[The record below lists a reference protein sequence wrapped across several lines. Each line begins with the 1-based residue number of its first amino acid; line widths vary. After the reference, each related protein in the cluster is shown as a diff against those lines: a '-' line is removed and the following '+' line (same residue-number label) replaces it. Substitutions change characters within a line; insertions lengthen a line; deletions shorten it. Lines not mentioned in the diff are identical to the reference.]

1 MKWKETKRNE
11 TKRNETKCGDRRT
24 RTRTRRGTRQT
35 RLPKKPRSLPKGQ
48 IWWLVERRSRDA
60 TKWHTHTRRLVFFLP
75 PPPHSPAHRTRRRE
89 NPVKTKW
96 KPVPDLELRCP
107 HENPIKNNRTRQSCH
122 SLLTDLFL
130 PLKLQHRSSFV
141 LLKKKKEKKRK
152 EKKRKRTE
160 IDVIFFYSNRRDDSL
175 VRVRFARIDRVS
187 RWLAGHVGSWL
198 VLAGPMVGL
207 PTAAVSRGRAPRRP
221 GVGVAGVGFGV
232 AGAAA
237 GLLRQPPAR
246 RPGARGR
253 RHPGQFLL
261 NFLIIRYHTT
271 LRYHR
276 FQWFGY
282 TMQYHNS
289 FVSFIRYFSF
299 LVIIMVSISIFHFFP
314 HFFGCY

>member
-1 MKWKETKRNE
+1 M
-11 TKRNETKCGDRRT
+11 
-24 RTRTRRGTRQT
+24 
-35 RLPKKPRSLPKGQ
+35 
-48 IWWLVERRSRDA
+48 
-60 TKWHTHTRRLVFFLP
+60 
-75 PPPHSPAHRTRRRE
+75 
-89 NPVKTKW
+89 
-96 KPVPDLELRCP
+96 
-107 HENPIKNNRTRQSCH
+107 
-122 SLLTDLFL
+122 
-130 PLKLQHRSSFV
+130 
-141 LLKKKKEKKRK
+141 
-152 EKKRKRTE
+152 
-160 IDVIFFYSNRRDDSL
+160 
-175 VRVRFARIDRVS
+175 RVRFARIDRVS